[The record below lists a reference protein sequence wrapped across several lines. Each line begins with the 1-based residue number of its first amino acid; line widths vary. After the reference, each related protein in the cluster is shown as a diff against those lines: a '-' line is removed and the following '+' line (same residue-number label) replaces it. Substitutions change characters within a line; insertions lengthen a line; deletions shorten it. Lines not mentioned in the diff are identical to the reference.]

1 MCGDQPSAH
10 AGLLFGEL
18 LHSFHVQDE
27 IQSTHNPTLKARI
40 NPTRQSTM
48 QVNRQNMYEK
58 HCYDIVVQPSMYI
71 PCQPLGDSYY
81 TITEGVWLS

>member
-1 MCGDQPSAH
+1 MCGEQPSAH

-40 NPTRQSTM
+40 NLTSHSTS

-58 HCYDIVVQPSMYI
+58 HCYDFVGQPSLHI
-71 PCQPLGDSYY
+71 PRQLLGDSCY